1 MRALVRLALAGVA
14 ILTVTIAGLYQF
26 FGLRVVL
33 NGAGSPRPAFVRSS
47 VEQASLIERD
57 RALHRTATAPQIGS
71 GPTDASKQSPALP
84 DAHQAEPRAAEGV
97 EGGHS
102 VPLTDVVPAPS
113 AESTSVSMAG
123 LADAEWGEFR
133 GRLRDGH
140 YRGTPIIT
148 SWPAGG
154 LKALW
159 HQPVGGGYASFSIA
173 GRRAFTIEQR
183 GSQEVV
189 AAYEVDTGRELWKT
203 GWSAEFREFM
213 GGDGPRATPT
223 WWQGRVYALGAMGE
237 LRCLD
242 DATGRTVWRRNI
254 LEDAGV
260 SNLQWA
266 VAASPLVVGTTV
278 IVLPGGPNGQSVVA
292 YDTITGTRAWS
303 AQSDK
308 QAYASPML
316 VTLAGRPQ
324 LLVVSASRLMGLTP
338 DRGQLLWEFPWV
350 TDNDINA
357 AQPVIIGDGRVF
369 VSSGYGHGAALLE
382 ITEAGGQFAAREV
395 WQTNRMKNKFSSSVY
410 HDGYIYGLD
419 EAVMA
424 CLDAATGEL
433 KWKAGRYG
441 YGQVILAQGHL
452 VVLTEDGDL
461 VLLKASPNSLEE
473 IVRVPVLDGKTWN
486 HPALAD
492 GLLLVRN
499 LKEMAAFDLRAR

>member
-1 MRALVRLALAGVA
+1 MRALLKPALAGVA
-14 ILTVTIAGLYQF
+14 VLAVTIAALYQF
-26 FGLRVVL
+26 LGLRVVL

-57 RALHRTATAPQIGS
+57 RALHQRATAPQVTP
-71 GPTDASKQSPALP
+71 GPADASKESPTLP
-84 DAHQAEPRAAEGV
+84 DARQAEPRAG
-97 EGGHS
+97 EGGEAVRS
-102 VPLTDVVPAPS
+102 IPSTDVVTGPAGGSPS
-113 AESTSVSMAG
+113 VPTAG
-123 LADAEWGEFR
+123 FASAEWGEFR
-133 GRLRDGH
+133 GQLRDGH
-140 YRGTPIIT
+140 YRGTPILT

-154 LKALW
+154 PKALW
-159 HQPVGGGYASFSIA
+159 HQPVGGGYASFAIA

-189 AAYEVDTGRELWKT
+189 AAYEVETGRELWTT
-203 GWSAEFREFM
+203 GWKAEFREFM

-223 WWQGRVYALGAMGE
+223 WWQGRVYAVGAVGE

-242 DATGRTVWRRNI
+242 ETTGRTLWRRNI

-260 SNLQWA
+260 SNLPWA

-292 YDTITGTRAWS
+292 YDTTTGTRVWS
-303 AQSDK
+303 ALSDK
-308 QAYASPML
+308 QAYVSPML
-316 VTLAGRPQ
+316 VTLAGRSQ
-324 LLVVSASRLMGLTP
+324 LLVVSASRLMGLGP

-350 TDNDINA
+350 TENDINA
-357 AQPVIIGDGRVF
+357 AQPVITGDRRVF
-369 VSSGYGHGAALLE
+369 VSSGYGHGAALVE

-395 WQTNRMKNKFSSSVY
+395 WHTNRMKNKFSSSVY
-410 HDGYIYGLD
+410 HDGYLYGFD

-424 CLDAATGEL
+424 CLDADTGEL

-452 VVLTEDGDL
+452 VVLSEDGDL
-461 VLLKASPNSLEE
+461 ILVKANPQSLEE

-492 GLLLVRN
+492 GRLLVRN
-499 LKEMAAFDLRAR
+499 LKEMAAFDVRAR